1 MNKAVFFDRDGVIN
15 EMAFDEENGLVHIP
29 WQADQVILN
38 HGIIEL
44 LKVTKKSGFLNVIVS
59 NQPDIGL
66 NRITEKIFKDIEE
79 NIFKKTK
86 DEDAIIDKA
95 YYCFH
100 HPFAKLEEYKK
111 DCDCRKPK
119 MGLFLQAAKEMD
131 IDLSLSWMIGD
142 GIFDI
147 VAGHNAG
154 CKTILI
160 ANNVQT
166 GHLKTIE
173 EKLGNIKPDFIV
185 KNLDEVRKIFTG
197 SPPTRG

>member
-1 MNKAVFFDRDGVIN
+1 
-15 EMAFDEENGLVHIP
+15 
-29 WQADQVILN
+29 
-38 HGIIEL
+38 
-44 LKVTKKSGFLNVIVS
+44 
-59 NQPDIGL
+59 
-66 NRITEKIFKDIEE
+66 
-79 NIFKKTK
+79 
-86 DEDAIIDKA
+86 
-95 YYCFH
+95 
-100 HPFAKLEEYKK
+100 
-111 DCDCRKPK
+111 

>member
-1 MNKAVFFDRDGVIN
+1 MSKAVFYDRDGVIN
-15 EMAFDEENGLVHIP
+15 EMTFDEENGLVHIP
-29 WQADQVILN
+29 WQTNQIVLN

-44 LKVTKKSGFLNVIVS
+44 LKATKKSGFLNVIVS

-79 NIFKKTK
+79 DIFQKIK
-86 DEDAIIDKA
+86 DDDAIIDKA

-100 HPFAKLEEYKK
+100 HPFAKIEKYKK
-111 DCDCRKPK
+111 ECNCRKPK
-119 MGLFLQAAKEMD
+119 AGLFLQAAKEIN
-131 IDLSLSWMIGD
+131 IDLSQSWMIGD

-147 VAGHNAG
+147 VAGRNAG

-160 ANNVQT
+160 ANNLQT

-185 KNLDEVRKIFTG
+185 KNLIEAISIFTKN
-197 SPPTRG
+197 S